1 MGPEHGKSGPQ
12 LLACH
17 LLLEW
22 GRRCA
27 AAGAQATGVLRRARG
42 SPARRIDDFLKA
54 QF

>member
-1 MGPEHGKSGPQ
+1 
-12 LLACH
+12 
-17 LLLEW
+17 LLEW

-42 SPARRIDDFLKA
+42 SPARRIDDFAELILKA